1 MKPENILLDGSY
13 VGCKLIDFGM
23 SRFEDPKKPFT
34 ECLGSLEYVSPQVL
48 QQSYTKSSDVWSVGV
63 IAFVLLAGRPPFNG
77 QTDQEIAAAIQKGT
91 FDFRDSVWNTISD
104 DCKDFISALLAFEEA
119 DRLTAAEALDHPWIE
134 RMRIKY
140 LKDNDRQMQGLI
152 KDSLGALEHFRSSK
166 SKMKQATCALIA
178 AQFFTKK
185 DRDQI
190 DPIYRVLDRTFA
202 GKLSTEDLHFAY
214 WYTDFAGE
222 DRTDAQMEKIVRES
236 NVSQSGF
243 ITYSEFAAAMML
255 ETGLVDTDRLQDFFN
270 YYDSSGK
277 GDIDWRDLEKVL
289 FPKKK
294 GRTSED
300 CCRKIIMEA
309 TSAESKTISF
319 GDFKRIMLPKKRSDE
334 NITQ

>member
-13 VGCKLIDFGM
+13 AACKLIDFGM
-23 SRFEDPKKPFT
+23 SRIEDPTQPFS
-34 ECLGSLEYVSPQVL
+34 ECLGSLEYVAPQVL

-77 QTDQEIAAAIQKGT
+77 DTDQEIAVAIQKGT
-91 FDFRDSVWNTISD
+91 FEFKESLWDSISD
-104 DCKDFISALLAFEEA
+104 ECKDFIKAMLAFEEG
-119 DRLTAAEALDHPWIE
+119 DRLTAEQALDHPWIE

-140 LKDNDRQMQGLI
+140 LKDNDREMQGLI
-152 KDSLGALEHFRSSK
+152 KDSLDALEHFRGSK
-166 SKMKQATCALIA
+166 SKLKQATCALIA
-178 AQFFTKK
+178 AQFFTKG

-190 DPIYRVLDRTFA
+190 DPIYRVLDRSFA

-214 WYTDFAGE
+214 WYTDFAGK

-236 NVSQSGF
+236 NVSQTGC
-243 ITYSEFAAAMML
+243 ITYSEFAAVMML
-255 ETGLVDTDRLQDFFN
+255 ERGLVDTARLQDVFN
-270 YYDSSGK
+270 CYDSACK

-300 CCRKIIMEA
+300 QCRKIILEA
-309 TSAESKTISF
+309 TDGESKTISYS
-319 GDFKRIMLPKKRSDE
+319 DFKRIMLPKKRSDE